1 MAKQATKEK
10 LLAHQKIVMQKNV
23 EIQKQKQDL
32 LQKQIQQQK
41 VIIDSKNKMIIIYFI
56 LSVSDLPNR
65 SILIHSVLLS

>member
-56 LSVSDLPNR
+56 LSVSDLPNA